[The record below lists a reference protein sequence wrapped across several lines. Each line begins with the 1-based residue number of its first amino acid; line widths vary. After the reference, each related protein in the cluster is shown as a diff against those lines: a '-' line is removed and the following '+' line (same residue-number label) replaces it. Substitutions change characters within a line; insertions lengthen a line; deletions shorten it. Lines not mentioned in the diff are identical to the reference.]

1 MCVARSAAGR
11 LRFGV
16 RAGEA
21 EGASRVPRSRCA
33 SATVNET
40 TNTPRRRAVCAAPL
54 AARRLRGVGC
64 ANSVRL
70 KRVGVPERPP
80 CALHA
85 PARVA
90 NTANSAFFLFFP
102 PFAPPRARRRVTRP
116 ARACIRAGRPRSA
129 PPRVPWRR
137 AGRAPRCRYRALR
150 ATKERPTAP
159 PRDPNRRPLAPA
171 ACAPLGN
178 DPAPRR
184 AVCAAHDDDIGV
196 LRELVGWV
204 GRGMVRS
211 SRGTQVSCAA
221 AGRPA
226 VGAEPPT
233 AAVRSPRS

>member
-1 MCVARSAAGR
+1 MR
-11 LRFGV
+11 
-16 RAGEA
+16 
-21 EGASRVPRSRCA
+21 ASRGA
-33 SATVNET
+33 GALSATVNET

-64 ANSVRL
+64 ANSGRL
-70 KRVGVPERPP
+70 KRVGAPERPP

-90 NTANSAFFLFFP
+90 NTATNHFFLLIP
-102 PFAPPRARRRVTRP
+102 PFAPPRGKAPKRSP
-116 ARACIRAGRPRSA
+116 EGPMAACGARSA
-129 PPRVPWRR
+129 LQVR
-137 AGRAPRCRYRALR
+137 RALR

-196 LRELVGWV
+196 LREFVGWV